1 MTEDRLSQVRDE
13 CAEAVGT
20 LTANTFRHHFKTVI
34 ERQCESEIE
43 KMMALSLASCH
54 VRIEGNYWFSNIMA
68 NVVTNMQWDDYLHP
82 IVSGSAM
89 KAGAFVF
96 QQQKIGSYRAD
107 FVVVG
112 VASENAKPVT
122 VVVECDGHD
131 FHERT
136 KQQAQRDRR
145 RDREMTAL
153 GYRVFRFTGSEIW
166 ADPRSCATE
175 VMNFLGAEMEKVIAV
190 DEGDVKHEAP

>member
-1 MTEDRLSQVRDE
+1 MTDDRLSQVRDE
-13 CAEAVGT
+13 CAEAVGA
-20 LTANTFRHHFKTVI
+20 LTANTFRHHFLTVI

-43 KMMALSLASCH
+43 KMMALSLASCP
-54 VRIEGNYWFSNIMA
+54 VRIEGQFWFSNLMA
-68 NVVTNMQWDDYLHP
+68 NVVTNMQCDDYMRS
-82 IVSGSAM
+82 IICGSAM
-89 KAGAFVF
+89 KAGAFIF
-96 QQQKIGSYRAD
+96 QQQKIGKYRAD
-107 FVVVG
+107 FIVVG

-166 ADPRSCATE
+166 ADPRSCANE
-175 VMNFLGAEMEKVIAV
+175 VMSFLSAEMARIGASEEAEAI
-190 DEGDVKHEAP
+190 HEAT